1 MYINSNNIYM
11 IYVQEVKL
19 LIYRVFFAHKLHIN
33 LFLHINYLCASCK
46 LATIWL
52 KNLIKIL
59 FGII

>member
-1 MYINSNNIYM
+1 MS
-11 IYVQEVKL
+11 YVQGGKL

-33 LFLHINYLCASCK
+33 SFLHINYLCASCK